1 MKLST
6 IALTAALLA
15 SGGAYADDITTN
27 VNLAGD
33 SPPHL
38 TGAFGITHYEGGEF
52 TDTITFSP
60 TYGEW
65 FVDSSLIT
73 VGFNPATNINFS
85 YAEINGHAMS
95 LSPAGVYEYAYMV
108 QEPIMGPLVLT
119 VYGAVDT
126 GDWSASASYAG
137 TINIAP
143 VPEPATYGM
152 LMGGLGI
159 LAWLARRHKQS

>member
-6 IALTAALLA
+6 IALAAALLV
-15 SGGAYADDITTN
+15 SSGAYADDITAN

-33 SPPHL
+33 SPPYL
-38 TGAFGITHYEGGEF
+38 TGAFGITHYQGGDF
-52 TDTITFSP
+52 QDTITFSP
-60 TYGEW
+60 TAGEW
-65 FVDSSLIT
+65 VVDSSLIT
-73 VGFNPATNINFS
+73 IGFNPATDINFS

-95 LSPAGVYEYAYMV
+95 LSPTGGYEYAYMI

-119 VYGAVDT
+119 VYGTVESGT
-126 GDWSASASYAG
+126 WSASASYAG

-159 LAWLARRHKQS
+159 LAFLARRRS

>member
-6 IALTAALLA
+6 IALAAALLA
-15 SGGAYADDITTN
+15 CTGAQADDITAN

-33 SPPHL
+33 AWPNL
-38 TGAFGITHYEGGEF
+38 TAGFGITHYEGGTF
-52 TDTITFSP
+52 QDTITFSP

-65 FVDSSLIT
+65 LVDASLIT
-73 VGFNPATNINFS
+73 IGFNPATNINFS
-85 YAEINGHAMS
+85 YAEINGHPMS

-126 GDWSASASYAG
+126 ADWAASASYAG
-137 TINIAP
+137 TLNISP
-143 VPEPATYGM
+143 IPEPATYGM
-152 LMGGLGI
+152 LVGGLGI
-159 LAWLARRHKQS
+159 LAFLARRRG

>member
-1 MKLST
+1 MKHST
-6 IALTAALLA
+6 IALAAALLA

-52 TDTITFSP
+52 EDTITFSP
-60 TYGEW
+60 TAGEW
-65 FVDSSLIT
+65 LVDSSLIT
-73 VGFNPATNINFS
+73 IGFNLATNIDFS
-85 YAEINGHAMS
+85 YAAINGHAMS
-95 LSPAGVYEYAYMV
+95 LSGAGVYEYAYMV

-119 VYGAVDT
+119 VYGTAASGGLT
-126 GDWSASASYAG
+126 ASASYAG

-159 LAWLARRHKQS
+159 LAWLARSKR